1 MYVQR
6 METKLLR
13 FKVVKICYYECH
25 KRCWYIIQLCHI
37 KHTKGLLEA
46 KPEFAVIFAI
56 DADTR
61 QIILPKDIFMVN
73 YWRDN
78 RSKQIVMSQGSCLF
92 QGNSLRVLSTG
103 RVQLG
108 LLVSSVMPGSL
119 HIFISSFFVKTIS
132 MCSIFA
138 CSVKKIAPRQVRP

>member
-13 FKVVKICYYECH
+13 FKVVRFCYYECH
-25 KRCWYIIQLCHI
+25 KRCLYIIQLCHI

-78 RSKQIVMSQGSCLF
+78 RSKQIVMSQGSCLLQDNLLRGIVNWSSAASSAGQVCQTDLINSFSNNFSLF
-92 QGNSLRVLSTG
+92 QLETKTLFYKYTG
-103 RVQLG
+103 FPFR
-108 LLVSSVMPGSL
+108 
-119 HIFISSFFVKTIS
+119 K
-132 MCSIFA
+132 
-138 CSVKKIAPRQVRP
+138 

>member
-1 MYVQR
+1 M
-6 METKLLR
+6 
-13 FKVVKICYYECH
+13 
-25 KRCWYIIQLCHI
+25 YIIQLCHI

-78 RSKQIVMSQGSCLF
+78 RSKQIVMSQGSCLL
-92 QGNSLRVLSTG
+92 QGNSLRGIVNWSSAAWSAGQVCQTDLINSFSNNFYLY
-103 RVQLG
+103 QLETK
-108 LLVSSVMPGSL
+108 
-119 HIFISSFFVKTIS
+119 IFFVNILGHIWFLMVSIQKIKRLQFGTIL
-132 MCSIFA
+132 FPY
-138 CSVKKIAPRQVRP
+138 KKFVTDKRT